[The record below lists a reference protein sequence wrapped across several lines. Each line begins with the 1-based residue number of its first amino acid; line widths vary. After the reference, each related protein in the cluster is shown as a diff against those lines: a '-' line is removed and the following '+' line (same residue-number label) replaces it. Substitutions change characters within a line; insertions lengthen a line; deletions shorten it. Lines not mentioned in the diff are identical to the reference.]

1 VVFFAAFPPEMLQH
15 CSLWKADEREGQ
27 LRDLGK
33 ENIVRN
39 MNLCP
44 RTSSLLDTWSVE
56 RLVEHS
62 QSWLGRISAQIL
74 SDSGPTELLPLTQSI
89 DGGWQHSIG
98 GFRIETFKTVSQ
110 GIHLEHLASTR
121 PLSGLIASELI

>member
-1 VVFFAAFPPEMLQH
+1 MVFFAAFPSEMLQH
-15 CSLWKADEREGQ
+15 CCLWKTDERKGQ

-39 MNLCP
+39 MDLHP

-56 RLVEHS
+56 RLVEHC

-74 SDSGPTELLPLTQSI
+74 SDSGPTELFPLTQGI
-89 DGGWQHSIG
+89 NVGWQHSIG
-98 GFRIETFKTVSQ
+98 GLRIETFKAVSQ
-110 GIHLEHLASTR
+110 GVHLEHLAST
-121 PLSGLIASELI
+121 